1 MGYVKFTFHN
11 YAKIIITLNID
22 TLKKVLVGFLL
33 SSMGLVVAQDQPEP
47 SDLYQGEAFYLRVG
61 GERPPSYAQ
70 VEALSES
77 ARQSLTAE
85 DRKTLTYHDLKYFFR
100 EHTWISIGISFYG
113 YFDKKVLENYV
124 IVDQKLLEEKLSS
137 LLSTLPP
144 GSYRR
149 VYEPL
154 AIPNISFDIT
164 EAAADSLY
172 KNNKINSW
180 FIDQEVISFD

>member
-1 MGYVKFTFHN
+1 
-11 YAKIIITLNID
+11 
-22 TLKKVLVGFLL
+22 
-33 SSMGLVVAQDQPEP
+33 MGLVVAQDQPEL
-47 SDLYQGEAFYLRVG
+47 SGLYQGEAFYLRVG
-61 GERPPSYAQ
+61 GERPPSAAQ

-77 ARQSLTAE
+77 ARQALTAE
-85 DRKTLTYHDLKYFFR
+85 DQKTMTYHDLKHFFR
-100 EHTWISIGISFYG
+100 EHTWISITIAFYG
-113 YFDKKVLENYV
+113 YFDKKVLDNYEV
-124 IVDQKLLEEKLSS
+124 VDQKHLEEKLLV

-154 AIPNISFDIT
+154 AIPNISLDIT

-180 FIDQEVISFD
+180 YIDQELISFD